1 MANPDYDPSPVLR
14 SGKRDWKKREKDGR
28 AAAHQ
33 EDRCP
38 DGVDRYFTDTNG
50 STMTARDEVS
60 GRK

>member
-1 MANPDYDPSPVLR
+1 MTPCR
-14 SGKRDWKKREKDGR
+14 SCVQASGPGKKREKDGR
-28 AAAHQ
+28 AAAHE
-33 EDRCP
+33 EDRYP